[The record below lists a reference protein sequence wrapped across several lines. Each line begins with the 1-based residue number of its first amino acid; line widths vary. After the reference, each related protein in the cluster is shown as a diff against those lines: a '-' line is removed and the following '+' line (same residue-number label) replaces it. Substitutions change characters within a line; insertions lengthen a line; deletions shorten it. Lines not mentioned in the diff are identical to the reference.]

1 MIDYTREVLDNGL
14 TLIHHHDKTTPF
26 VIVNTL
32 YKVGAKHEDEH
43 RTGFAHLFE
52 HLMFSGSKHFADFDK
67 PLQEAGGENN
77 AFTNNDYTNYYDM
90 VPAVNVETPMCL
102 EADRMVNL
110 NINKKSL
117 DVQRK
122 VVCEEFKENYIN
134 QPYGNVWHI
143 LREMVYEKHPYRW
156 PTIGKELKHVEDA
169 TLEDVKAFYS
179 KYYQPSNA
187 ILVLAGNIEKEQ
199 ASTLAKKYFGE
210 LTGSAVEKRK
220 FDEPEQTEAKE
231 KTVYEDVPLNAI
243 YIAFKI
249 CDRLHPDYYASDVT
263 SDILSN
269 GTSSRLHQKLVKE
282 EKAFVEIDA
291 YITSSDDI
299 GMFVVEGKITDG
311 IELQKAT
318 DLIWAEL
325 KKMKEEKV
333 NESELQ
339 KCKNKMLTYM
349 NFSEASLLNRAISLA
364 YYELL
369 GNANLINEEEQQ
381 YDAVNAEH
389 IQQFAQKTFT
399 KERSNTL
406 FYLKKESK

>member
-199 ASTLAKKYFGE
+199 ANTLAKTYFGE